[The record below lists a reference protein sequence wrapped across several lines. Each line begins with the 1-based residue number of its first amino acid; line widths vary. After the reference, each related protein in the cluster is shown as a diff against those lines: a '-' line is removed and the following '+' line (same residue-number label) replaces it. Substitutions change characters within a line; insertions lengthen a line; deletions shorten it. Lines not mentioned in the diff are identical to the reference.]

1 MQLQAILKYHLILGL
16 VDSGSTYNFTS
27 VIVAKCLGL
36 PIQAQSGLSSNGQW
50 RKGHQFKNFPRG
62 ESVKGT
68 FYRLLHHS
76 TCMRTKE
83 NSFEFLPLPSFN

>member
-36 PIQAQSGLSSNGQW
+36 PTQAQSGLRVAMANEEKVI
-50 RKGHQFKNFPRG
+50 RTFRNFPRAPIPRG
-62 ESVKGT
+62 S
-68 FYRLLHHS
+68 
-76 TCMRTKE
+76 
-83 NSFEFLPLPSFN
+83 

>member
-62 ESVKGT
+62 IKWLQTLGPVVWDFVAFTMKFSLGEK
-68 FYRLLHHS
+68 
-76 TCMRTKE
+76 
-83 NSFEFLPLPSFN
+83 